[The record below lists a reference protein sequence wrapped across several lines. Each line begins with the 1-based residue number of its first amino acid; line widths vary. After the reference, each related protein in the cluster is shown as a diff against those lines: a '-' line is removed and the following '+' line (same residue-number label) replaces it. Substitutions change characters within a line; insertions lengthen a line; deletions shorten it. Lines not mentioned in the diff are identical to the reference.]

1 MQGLRWLQM
10 TDDEIGEFLGRG
22 GTGVISFAPESGDP
36 PVSIPVSYGFNE
48 DEQLFYYQLSFPR
61 DSRKGELVDKPVSF
75 VVFDEIDDKWQSVIA
90 SGTLDDLEDTPYESA
105 TIQGMWAIQIP
116 RVDIFE
122 RPREEVTFRFYYLD
136 PDTLT
141 GRKEVPSRP

>member
-10 TDDEIGEFLGRG
+10 TDEEMAEFLGRG
-22 GTGVISFAPESGDP
+22 GTGVISFAQDPSDP
-36 PVSIPVSYGFNE
+36 PVSIPVSYGFNQ

-61 DSRKGELVDKPVSF
+61 DSRKGELVEKPVSF
-75 VVFDEIDDKWQSVIA
+75 VTYDETDRGWQSVIA
-90 SGTLDDLEDTPYESA
+90 TGTLEDLEDKPYESA

-122 RPREEVTFRFYYLD
+122 RPREEVTFRFFSLD
-136 PDTLT
+136 PEMLS
-141 GRKEVPSRP
+141 GRKEVPSRS